1 MTARELSD
9 AIITFKER
17 CNVLYRNSREIK
29 LSVKLPNK
37 KEIRL
42 GPYRRDDSDNI
53 KEIAKIV
60 VGCLTDYQF
69 KGRIIIDPL
78 ASSTRQH
85 SSNIFPELLQS
96 EIRER
101 YSYGEIKVKQPHINR
116 R

>member
-1 MTARELSD
+1 MTTRELSD

-17 CNVLYRNSREIK
+17 FNILYRNSREIK

-53 KEIAKIV
+53 QEIAEIV
-60 VGCLTDYQF
+60 VRCLRDYQF

-78 ASSTRQH
+78 TSPPRQH
-85 SSNIFPELLQS
+85 SSNIFPDLLQS
-96 EIRER
+96 EIKEI
-101 YSYGEIKVKQPHINR
+101 YSYGEVKVKQPRINR